1 MCHLHAKNIAHRDL
15 KPENLLLKSMKDDH
29 ELKVAD
35 FGFAAHTANNSLAT
49 QCGTPNYV
57 APEILENR
65 QYGCAV
71 DMWSVGVLTF
81 VLLGGYPPFH
91 DDNEAKL
98 FERIK
103 CAQFNFDPQYWDV
116 VSADAKDFIRKLLNN
131 NPGVRLTAE
140 QAILHPWLV
149 KGDHELITVHLEKTM
164 RQLRNFNGKRK
175 FKAAARMVLT
185 TRKFSSVHCPAARPP
200 S

>member
-103 CAQFNFDPQYWDV
+103 CAQFNFDPQ
-116 VSADAKDFIRKLLNN
+116 
-131 NPGVRLTAE
+131 
-140 QAILHPWLV
+140 
-149 KGDHELITVHLEKTM
+149 
-164 RQLRNFNGKRK
+164 
-175 FKAAARMVLT
+175 
-185 TRKFSSVHCPAARPP
+185 
-200 S
+200 

>member
-1 MCHLHAKNIAHRDL
+1 MWSTHTCCCATPPFVTHCLSYTLCGLVTTTVWHILRYTGSFPEGIARAYFQQLMAGLKHCHGHKVAHRDL

-49 QCGTPNYV
+49 QCGTPNYA

-81 VLLGGYPPFH
+81 VLLGVKSELNASKAYKIQINFVGGYPPFH

-103 CAQFNFDPQYWDV
+103 CAQFNFDPQ
-116 VSADAKDFIRKLLNN
+116 
-131 NPGVRLTAE
+131 
-140 QAILHPWLV
+140 
-149 KGDHELITVHLEKTM
+149 
-164 RQLRNFNGKRK
+164 
-175 FKAAARMVLT
+175 
-185 TRKFSSVHCPAARPP
+185 
-200 S
+200 